1 MMAANVVTA
10 DVCGAKMNIHTERF
24 RRDKE
29 RLDKFE
35 DSIAKLNE
43 ATILLTQMVAMHSE
57 EQKEHDGRIALLEHR
72 PAAWWDKLIGGMIG
86 AVSGGIAASLVSMIV
101 K

>member
-1 MMAANVVTA
+1 MNEINCVSK
-10 DVCGAKMNIHTERF
+10 DICEAKMNMHDERF

-35 DSIAKLNE
+35 ESIAKLNE
-43 ATILLTQMVAMHSE
+43 ASALLTQMLAIHSE
-57 EQKEHDGRIALLEHR
+57 DIKDHASRITTLEHR
-72 PAAWWDKLIGGMIG
+72 PGSLWDKLIGGIIG
-86 AVSGGIAASLVSMIV
+86 AVSGGLVATVMALIL